1 MDDKNKLLCITYSM
15 NLIKLLTVEGQQNIN
30 VFELI
35 KNLKVLLEDDKWLIK
50 FIFWELSFYKSV
62 GYDIEFKDYV
72 DKEILNNG
80 EEKYYVKSTNKFVP
94 NFLINKN
101 YNIDNAKDVLDG
113 FKIVGDYLEKTILK
127 TIGINYPNSRLEF
140 FNSIKNLDLSDP
152 QNMKL

>member
-1 MDDKNKLLCITYSM
+1 MG
-15 NLIKLLTVEGQQNIN
+15 E
-30 VFELI
+30 
-35 KNLKVLLEDDKWLIK
+35 
-50 FIFWELSFYKSV
+50 
-62 GYDIEFKDYV
+62 EFKLEV
-72 DKEILNNG
+72 VNPEKSFLSKEDVIEVVVPAFEGEMGILKDHISIISFLKPGIIKVYSKIG